1 MSNFLFCFLG
11 RAHLWRVLDVAGAG
25 RVVLDQGDRLR
36 EGGGQSPR
44 DGVPEAGRPGGEA
57 GRAHRGGAAAAAV
70 LR

>member
-1 MSNFLFCFLG
+1 M
-11 RAHLWRVLDVAGAG
+11 AGAG